1 MSRPGGLVRFIR
13 FAAVGA
19 VGTLAHYALLLTLV
33 EGFGASPLAG
43 ATAGFVLGAIVN
55 YTLSRLL
62 VFDTDRAHVEALPRF
77 FAVAT
82 IGLAWTALLMK
93 LFVDVLGLHYL
104 VAQLVTTALLLLWH
118 YAGNAVWTFRQRTKP
133 SGR

>member
-1 MSRPGGLVRFIR
+1 MIRPGGLVRFIR

-19 VGTLAHYALLLTLV
+19 VGTLAHYALLLVMV
-33 EGFGASPLAG
+33 EAFGASPLAG

-55 YTLSRLL
+55 YALARLL
-62 VFDTDRAHVEALPRF
+62 VFDSDRTHVEALPRF

-82 IGLAWTALLMK
+82 VGLVWTALLMK

-104 VAQLVTTALLLLWH
+104 VAQVITTALLLLWH
-118 YAGNAVWTFRQRTKP
+118 YAGNAVWTFRHRTKP
-133 SGR
+133 GGR